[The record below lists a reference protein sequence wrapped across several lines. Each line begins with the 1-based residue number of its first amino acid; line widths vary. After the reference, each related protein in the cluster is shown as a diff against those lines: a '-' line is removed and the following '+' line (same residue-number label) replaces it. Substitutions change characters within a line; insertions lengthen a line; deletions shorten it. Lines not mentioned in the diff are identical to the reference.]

1 MRDIGQH
8 KKSGRQM
15 PTSKRRIE
23 GREMKILTPVEKA
36 FLDVFLHE
44 ATTAPFRG
52 PATEAL
58 HASGVEYGDISYLAW
73 AYEQDVP
80 RTGLE
85 LGHSAEVAP
94 PLPWKTR
101 ALAVQRN
108 QEVQRLWQQRRKPVA
123 P

>member
-52 PATEAL
+52 PATEVL
-58 HASGVEYGDISYLAW
+58 HALGGTYQRGWLATW
-73 AYEQDVP
+73 PGAFYSL
-80 RTGLE
+80 T
-85 LGHSAEVAP
+85 
-94 PLPWKTR
+94 PLTSDSCSMFF
-101 ALAVQRN
+101 
-108 QEVQRLWQQRRKPVA
+108 RKSIGSN
-123 P
+123 